1 MESPDKAKYLKFK
14 FTFDPYSS
22 LGNVKVQ
29 KRNDSIHSQFIARS
43 VMCHTLVQ
51 IVPYNIVP
59 YNIEKLS
66 ENRMISVTEIPLQSP
81 FGLIGSHGDPSDGS
95 FKIVPTCL

>member
-14 FTFDPYSS
+14 FKFDPFSS

-51 IVPYNIVP
+51 IVPYNI
-59 YNIEKLS
+59 EKLS

-81 FGLIGSHGDPSDGS
+81 FGLIGSHDDPSDGS